1 MWGRQRS
8 IRDGHTSAGS
18 RRGRGGA
25 MLGNGETQKRT
36 VRKGICSEE
45 GEKGTRQRQQQR
57 QRQRQR

>member
-1 MWGRQRS
+1 VGWATRERTGGGREV
-8 IRDGHTSAGS
+8 
-18 RRGRGGA
+18 RGGGGGG
-25 MLGNGETQKRT
+25 LWGNGETQKRT